1 MRLDLLRQLVAEK
14 ERPPARKGQRV
25 GAGFPSAGRSRGA
38 PLAQPP
44 VLERGEEAARGRSQP
59 ARLEPSF
66 GVEPQRRARLGEQ
79 QARTAQGSRDDAV
92 EQQRIALGEAG
103 REAAQ
108 HRRRDVELADEK
120 SARGGLTFG
129 ACAFRR

>member
-1 MRLDLLRQLVAEK
+1 MS
-14 ERPPARKGQRV
+14 PARTYSLARRTR
-25 GAGFPSAGRSRGA
+25 ARYALASSSSTRTMRSRSA
-38 PLAQPP
+38 QSEALAASLAQPP
-44 VLERGEEAARGRSQP
+44 VLERGEEAARGWSQP

-66 GVEPQRRARLGEQ
+66 GVEPQRRARLREQ
-79 QARTAQGSRDDAV
+79 QARTAQGSRGDAV

-129 ACAFRR
+129 AC